1 MPLIN
6 SEIKLDLNWFKNSV
20 IVTTAV
26 ANQGATFSITDT
38 KLSVLVVNLSTE
50 DEYKIAWT
58 INIWF

>member
-6 SEIKLDLNWFKNSV
+6 SEIKLDLNWFKNSI